1 MKAGLRVLAGA
12 VVLVCAAGCA
22 QTEKPSGTSS
32 QAGAGTQAAGNPAA
46 AGGQSS
52 GEASPVAQAH
62 AQFEQNATDG
72 DYEAVFEAMGG
83 SEGLK
88 ALTVT
93 GPDGRTLVDFKAP
106 DAGVLGIR
114 QFRFES
120 PEPKDLA
127 SLKAAYP
134 EGEYKFAGTSASG
147 TRLAGSAS
155 LHHGLPATTSFVRP
169 AAGAENVTMNHLV
182 LSWKPVA
189 DVAAFI
195 VYIEQDELGVN
206 INAKLPGSASS
217 FVVPDGFLAPETEY
231 TMGVATVM
239 KSGNAS
245 YIEGTFTTAAKE

>member
-1 MKAGLRVLAGA
+1 MKVGLRVLAGV
-12 VVLVCAAGCA
+12 VVLACAAGCA
-22 QTEKPSGTSS
+22 QTEKGT
-32 QAGAGTQAAGNPAA
+32 GTTGSTAA
-46 AGGQSS
+46 AGGPSS
-52 GEASPVAQAH
+52 GEASPFATAH
-62 AQFEQNATDG
+62 VQFEQNATDG

-93 GPDGRTLVDFKAP
+93 APDGRTLVDFKAP

-127 SLKAAYP
+127 GLKAAYP
-134 EGEYKFAGTSASG
+134 EGEYKFAGTGASG
-147 TRLAGSAS
+147 SRFEGSSS

-189 DVAAFI
+189 DVAGYI

-206 INAKLPGSASS
+206 INARLPGSASS

-231 TMGVATVM
+231 TMGIATVM
-239 KSGNAS
+239 QSGNAS
-245 YIEGTFTTAAKE
+245 YIEGSFTTAARE